1 MICETKDRTK
11 NVQGKLKPNENEM
24 KDEFGTKIANF
35 MPIRSNLGQ
44 DKMENAMEIPRL
56 ILEKI
61 KTV

>member
-35 MPIRSNLGQ
+35 MRSQIKFGSGE
-44 DKMENAMEIPRL
+44 MENAMEIPRL